1 MSQGE
6 LITGTGMRFSPVLC
20 ECAGLTD
27 RLFDKI
33 ISNLEQNLLD
43 VLVQLF
49 RGVNLPHQLSQPNQR
64 ESNIYHWLNFWVPC
78 LVPINQLLISCQCT
92 QTMLC
97 KGREKRG
104 FFSRAQ
110 LGPESKG
117 SEVSG
122 FLYL

>member
-1 MSQGE
+1 MW
-6 LITGTGMRFSPVLC
+6 FSPVLG

-78 LVPINQLLISCQCT
+78 LVPIVMPTIETCLNCFGNWNSLL
-92 QTMLC
+92 
-97 KGREKRG
+97 
-104 FFSRAQ
+104 
-110 LGPESKG
+110 
-117 SEVSG
+117 
-122 FLYL
+122 